1 MVLVVCISSSLLP
14 IRTFGPPDPHVI
26 HAIISSMTVTI
37 ALLLSLVV
45 RYSYEYI
52 YIYIERERE

>member
-52 YIYIERERE
+52 YI